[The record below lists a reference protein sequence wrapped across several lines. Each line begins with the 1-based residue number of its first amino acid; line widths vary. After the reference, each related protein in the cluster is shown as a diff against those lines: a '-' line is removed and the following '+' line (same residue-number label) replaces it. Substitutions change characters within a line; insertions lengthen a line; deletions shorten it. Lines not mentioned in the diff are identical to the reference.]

1 MNKYL
6 CRIGITIYFYQRIL
20 EFEVC
25 EYHNNYSLQHFLGPF
40 FGEELLNRLKRS
52 DKFQGTV
59 FTDLSL

>member
-25 EYHNNYSLQHFLGPF
+25 EYHNNYSLQYFLGQF
-40 FGEELLNRLKRS
+40 FGEELLNRWKRR
-52 DKFQGTV
+52 DMF
-59 FTDLSL
+59 